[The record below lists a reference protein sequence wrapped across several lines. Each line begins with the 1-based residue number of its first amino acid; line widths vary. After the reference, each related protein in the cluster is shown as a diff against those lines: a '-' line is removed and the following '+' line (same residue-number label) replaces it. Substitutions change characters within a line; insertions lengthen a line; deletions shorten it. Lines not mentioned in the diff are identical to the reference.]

1 MDAEREIDKL
11 IRGSPSG
18 RAAVLRGILAEFRRL
33 RLERDAAREA
43 LRAPET
49 PRAARAEPEGLDP
62 DRERRQLE
70 EGIPWPDR

>member
-1 MDAEREIDKL
+1 MDVERELDRL

-43 LRAPET
+43 LRAPEAT
-49 PRAARAEPEGLDP
+49 RPARAELDP